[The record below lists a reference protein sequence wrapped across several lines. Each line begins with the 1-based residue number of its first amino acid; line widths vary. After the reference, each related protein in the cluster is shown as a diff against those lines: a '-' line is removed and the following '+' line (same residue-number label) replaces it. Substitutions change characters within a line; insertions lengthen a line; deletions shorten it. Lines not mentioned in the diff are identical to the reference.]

1 MQSIKPSS
9 LIDFVY
15 KPIELVSDTL
25 ERKLGMASVVIIS
38 LSAMLGSGLF
48 VLPALAMLDMGG
60 GAGST
65 PVGGIWLAYLIA
77 AIIVLPGAVSKG
89 ELATAMPSS
98 GGSYVYVERTFGPLI
113 GTISGLG
120 LWANFMLKSA
130 FALIGF
136 KAYLLVLESWLNIT
150 IDIEIAALLLLVIIV
165 IINILGLKRIKKVQT
180 PIVLTSVLF
189 LFLLCLL
196 YTSDAADE

>member
-1 MQSIKPSS
+1 MRSILCFGQADPAMQSIKPSS

-15 KPIELVSDTL
+15 KPIELVSDTF

-60 GAGST
+60 GTVA
-65 PVGGIWLAYLIA
+65 VGGIWLAYLLA
-77 AIIVLPGAVSKG
+77 AFIVLPGAISKG

-98 GGSYVYVERTFGPLI
+98 GGSYVYVERTFGSLI

-120 LWANFMLKSA
+120 LSYLSNCDCDRGAKCDIIYY
-130 FALIGF
+130 FA
-136 KAYLLVLESWLNIT
+136 S
-150 IDIEIAALLLLVIIV
+150 IDSLH
-165 IINILGLKRIKKVQT
+165 VQ
-180 PIVLTSVLF
+180 
-189 LFLLCLL
+189 
-196 YTSDAADE
+196 